1 MCGGSHAGWHGATLS
16 NHRVKEVIVIIGAH
30 LTFTCNTRG
39 LLPLYDLFYYHFPH
53 TDLGSIF
60 FFQLAMKAVP
70 YRKDFITALG
80 KGQADEE
87 TVLKDMQHCT
97 SLLGANWDVIEDF
110 YQKTGQDSDQ
120 KV

>member
-1 MCGGSHAGWHGATLS
+1 MLDGMAWCNSIQPQSQRSHSYYWCSLDL
-16 NHRVKEVIVIIGAH
+16 H
-30 LTFTCNTRG
+30 LTLTNTRG
-39 LLPLYDLFYYHFPH
+39 LLPLHDLFYYHFPH

-70 YRKDFITALG
+70 YRKDFITTLG